1 MRRAKL
7 SQVDLFSVVRT
18 RNDMAIITL
27 LDNVEEV
34 LPTNE
39 DEQISYLA
47 DMYQLRLP
55 WREGIDDPDQYAEFL
70 ARAKELEDPQTD
82 ADRRIARDILIS

>member
-34 LPTNE
+34 LPSTE

-47 DMYQLRLP
+47 DMYQLKFP
-55 WREGIDDPDQYAEFL
+55 WREGIDDPAQYAEFL
-70 ARAKELEDPQTD
+70 ARAKELEDPQTV
-82 ADRRIARDILIS
+82 ADERIARDIVL